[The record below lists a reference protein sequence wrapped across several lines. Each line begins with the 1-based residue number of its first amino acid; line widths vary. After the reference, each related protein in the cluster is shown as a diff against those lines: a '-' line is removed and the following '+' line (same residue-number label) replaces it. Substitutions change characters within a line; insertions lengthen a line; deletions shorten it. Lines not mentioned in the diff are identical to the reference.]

1 MYKLFM
7 RNISIIAL
15 SVLLT
20 ACSTG
25 GMVTEVTSE
34 SYQEEYKPEPI
45 VEPIKDS
52 AVTESDVQIATQS
65 TRSKQ
70 QRVVSEAKAS
80 TQSTPAHLNKK
91 MIKILPPTQ
100 KQKARSMR
108 FGYTIQVMAV
118 SSSKKALSYANRL
131 PEGHPIWEH
140 HKQVKGTDWHA
151 VLYGDYATKSEAK
164 AAIQTLPK
172 YFRDLKPFVKS
183 LDAIKNSSYPKLVKL
198 K

>member
-1 MYKLFM
+1 M

-15 SVLLT
+15 SILLT
-20 ACSTG
+20 ACSSGEMITN
-25 GMVTEVTSE
+25 VTSE
-34 SYQEEYKPEPI
+34 SHQEEYKTKPM
-45 VEPIKDS
+45 VEPMKES
-52 AVTESDVQIATQS
+52 TVMESDVGVTAVAQQQVVKAQVSQPKPSTA
-65 TRSKQ
+65 TRS
-70 QRVVSEAKAS
+70 S
-80 TQSTPAHLNKK
+80 NK

-100 KQKARSMR
+100 KQEANTMR

-118 SSSKKALSYANRL
+118 SSSQKALSYANQL
-131 PEGHPIWEH
+131 PEAHPVWEH
-140 HKQVKGTDWHA
+140 HKQVKGTDWYA

-183 LDAIKNSSYPKLVKL
+183 LDEIKSSSYPKLVKI

>member
-1 MYKLFM
+1 M

-20 ACSTG
+20 ACSSGELITD
-25 GMVTEVTSE
+25 VTTE
-34 SYQEEYKPEPI
+34 SYKEEYKTEPM
-45 VEPIKDS
+45 VEPMKETTVMEADV
-52 AVTESDVQIATQS
+52 AVA
-65 TRSKQ
+65 
-70 QRVVSEAKAS
+70 AS
-80 TQSTPAHLNKK
+80 TTSVVEQQQVIKTQNSQPQRTSATHSSNK

-100 KQKARSMR
+100 KQEAEHMR

-118 SSSKKALSYANRL
+118 GSSQQAYSYAKQL
-131 PEGHPIWEH
+131 PEGHSVWEH
-140 HKQVKGTDWHA
+140 HKQVKGTDWYA
-151 VLYGDYATKSEAK
+151 VLYGDYATKSDAK

-183 LDAIKNSSYPKLVKL
+183 LDEIKKSAYPKLVKL

>member
-1 MYKLFM
+1 M

-15 SVLLT
+15 SAVLT
-20 ACSTG
+20 ACSSGELITD
-25 GMVTEVTSE
+25 VSSE
-34 SYQEEYKPEPI
+34 SYQEEYQSKPM
-45 VEPIKDS
+45 VEPIKES
-52 AVTESDVQIATQS
+52 TVMESDVEVVAPMKKTVVASKPARTSQS
-65 TRSKQ
+65 SM
-70 QRVVSEAKAS
+70 SS
-80 TQSTPAHLNKK
+80 SNNK
-91 MIKILPPTQ
+91 MIKILPPTP
-100 KQKARSMR
+100 KQAETMR

-118 SSSKKALSYANRL
+118 SSSQKAMTFANQL
-131 PEGHPIWEH
+131 PDGHPVWEH

-183 LDAIKNSSYPKLVKL
+183 LDEIKKSPFPKLVKL